1 MAALGLRSEFG
12 GEHGAQLAIGAEEA
26 HFHQLA
32 RGQQAVELGHH
43 GWRDPGLADFE
54 RGGEDLPESAQTR
67 LLGASQR
74 RK

>member
-1 MAALGLRSEFG
+1 MMALGLRGEFG
-12 GEHGAQLAIGAEEA
+12 GKRCALVAVGAEEA

-32 RGQQAVELGHH
+32 RGQQAVELGHD
-43 GWRDPGLADFE
+43 GRRDPGLADFE